1 MEPLAEHLARRVAGA
16 VAAVDSLRSQL
27 DVVEQ
32 LAGAVATTLG
42 QGAALFTCGNG
53 GSAAQA
59 AHLSEELTGKYSRP
73 RPPLRAVCLCA
84 DAAAL
89 TCIANDF
96 GYERVFSRQ
105 LEALARRGDALL
117 VLSTS
122 GASPNVVEALRAA
135 RRLGATTL
143 GLLGKDGGRA
153 LPLCDAALVVASD
166 DTAHIQEAHQ
176 VALHL
181 ILETVERSLS

>member
-1 MEPLAEHLARRVAGA
+1 MDPLAEHLAQRVAGA
-16 VAAVDSLRSQL
+16 VAAVDALRSQL
-27 DVVEQ
+27 DVVER
-32 LAGAVATTLG
+32 LARAVSASLAEG
-42 QGAALFTCGNG
+42 GCLFTCGNG

-59 AHLSEELTGKYSRP
+59 AHLAEELTGKYRCV

-122 GASPNVVEALRAA
+122 G
-135 RRLGATTL
+135 
-143 GLLGKDGGRA
+143 
-153 LPLCDAALVVASD
+153 
-166 DTAHIQEAHQ
+166 H
-176 VALHL
+176 
-181 ILETVERSLS
+181 